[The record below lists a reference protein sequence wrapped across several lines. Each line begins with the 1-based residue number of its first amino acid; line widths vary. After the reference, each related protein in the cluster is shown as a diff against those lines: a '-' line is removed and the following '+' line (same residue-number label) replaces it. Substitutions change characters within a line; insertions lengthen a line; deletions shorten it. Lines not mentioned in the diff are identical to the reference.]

1 MYAGVYPAR
10 LDAAQRCPRSPR
22 IRGVLPGSPSGQDPR
37 STPASSA
44 DTRSSTGHSSTTGR
58 PWASQTITPNG
69 HDQPPKTHRR
79 HRPVHPGADRHH
91 RPTVT
96 LELQPIPRLG
106 RQPLRHQ
113 RRPLHRRLHRRRR
126 RQRSIPGK
134 RITPPPRRTPLLLP
148 DGRNPRPSPGPEKRN
163 PGSHA
168 HDRRR
173 PADKPD
179 PVLNE
184 AVPLRS
190 PRRPSQQRRIPKS
203 NLPFIATPTLYLY
216 MTLSR
221 KTPPQSHTTTD
232 LQPNLQHVPP
242 TPKTRRLRSA
252 PATRYQPPESTRS
265 HILTNRLISYLNSSP
280 HSHPEAPMSTTN
292 SHLQKILTQA
302 EQELTA
308 ADYNNT

>member
-1 MYAGVYPAR
+1 MGVSNYYPQR
-10 LDAAQRCPRSPR
+10 PLTNHRKHIDAIGQYTQALIDVIDPPLLWNYSPFR
-22 IRGVLPGSPSGQDPR
+22 DLVD
-37 STPASSA
+37 ASF
-44 DTRSSTGHSSTTGR
+44 D
-58 PWASQTITPNG
+58 
-69 HDQPPKTHRR
+69 HR
-79 HRPVHPGADRHH
+79 
-91 RPTVT
+91 
-96 LELQPIPRLG
+96 
-106 RQPLRHQ
+106 

-126 RQRSIPGK
+126 RQRRIPGK

-163 PGSHA
+163 PGSQPMTDADRLINPIQFLAKRSHYDLRA
-168 HDRRR
+168 DQASNVFPSPPALHRHTGPLPLHD
-173 PADKPD
+173 
-179 PVLNE
+179 
-184 AVPLRS
+184 
-190 PRRPSQQRRIPKS
+190 
-203 NLPFIATPTLYLY
+203 PFP
-216 MTLSR
+216 

-292 SHLQKILTQA
+292 SHLQKILAQA

-308 ADYNNT
+308 ADYNNTELDPEIEAVPKHQVHLSIQATQ